1 MDYSRRMRARMMRWR
16 MLPAERLGPDGR
28 LTVGLGLLCGAA
40 LWASLGVLDVAGPP
54 NAPVRV
60 AMLPSWWLLVA
71 LAVATTGALIGLVGL
86 LTRSAARRGQALAP
100 EDVVDA
106 LRPLAA
112 SGLLLLPYLP
122 WLPDV
127 LPVLLALT
135 GTLRWLVWLV
145 VVAQAA
151 RGVWCLVAVRRE
163 PPRRGPA
170 ARGARHRGLRLW
182 LGRRGIPSGRHHPLP
197 DRRRAALSDHGPEP
211 VARR

>member
-71 LAVATTGALIGLVGL
+71 LAVGTTGALIGLVGL
-86 LTRSAARRGQALAP
+86 LTRSAERRGQALAP

-135 GTLRWLVWLV
+135 GTRAGSSGWSSWPRPR
-145 VVAQAA
+145 VACGVSSLFAASHHGPGA
-151 RGVWCLVAVRRE
+151 RGSRRSSS
-163 PPRRGPA
+163 RPA
-170 ARGARHRGLRLW
+170 
-182 LGRRGIPSGRHHPLP
+182 S
-197 DRRRAALSDHGPEP
+197 
-211 VARR
+211 VARSSRHPVWQAPSSTRPATSRTT